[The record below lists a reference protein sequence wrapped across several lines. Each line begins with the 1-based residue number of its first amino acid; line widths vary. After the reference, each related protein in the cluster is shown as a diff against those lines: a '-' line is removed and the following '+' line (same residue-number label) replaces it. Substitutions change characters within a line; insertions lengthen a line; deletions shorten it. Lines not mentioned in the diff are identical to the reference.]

1 MEILNKNVR
10 PFEGARNESCP
21 PVPQRLKTPYEE
33 RRQGLEEIK

>member
-1 MEILNKNVR
+1 MLD
-10 PFEGARNESCP
+10 PFEAAGNESCS